1 MLSVYPPVEI
11 LSDRSK
17 TFPGLSHIIEKVCG
31 SCARNF
37 TFPNAK
43 KTLKMFSEKDYF
55 DAKGKAA
62 MEAWPQGL
70 VEHLDEGKGTM
81 SQHFFPVHTLTNV

>member
-37 TFPNAK
+37 TFLNAK

-55 DAKGKAA
+55 DSKGKAA

>member
-17 TFPGLSHIIEKVCG
+17 TFPGLSHIIEKVCGG

-70 VEHLDEGKGTM
+70 VEHLDEGKSKM
-81 SQHFFPVHTLTNV
+81 SQQQYCV